1 MKEVSVTEFN
11 TDEIVR
17 DKLLTEI
24 INKFEKKINN
34 VNKNY

>member
-11 TDEIVR
+11 TDDIVR

-24 INKFEKKINN
+24 INKFEE
-34 VNKNY
+34 NK

>member
-1 MKEVSVTEFN
+1 MRISLTEFN
-11 TDEIVR
+11 TDDIVR

-24 INKFEKKINN
+24 INKFKKKINN